1 MGVDLKSA
9 PKIFSGEFN
18 LAKYYSVPKDIETE
32 IDKMVSIDDTKIE
45 EELENNITFESIITR
60 YLYDTTD
67 TLIEQ
72 ETKLNTKRRELRT
85 KYITGNTDNDDEY
98 SNLRVNKTELD
109 SVVETHRDVI
119 VLRQKVKELE
129 NVISFYERTLQTI
142 RNKNYT
148 LKNLIEFRKFQAGG

>member
-1 MGVDLKSA
+1 M
-9 PKIFSGEFN
+9 
-18 LAKYYSVPKDIETE
+18 AKYYSVPKDIETE

-45 EELENNITFESIITR
+45 EELENNITFESIITK

-98 SNLRVNKTELD
+98 SNLRLNKTELD

>member
-1 MGVDLKSA
+1 
-9 PKIFSGEFN
+9 

-45 EELENNITFESIITR
+45 EELENNITFESIITK

>member
-1 MGVDLKSA
+1 M
-9 PKIFSGEFN
+9 
-18 LAKYYSVPKDIETE
+18 AKYYSVPKDIETE

-72 ETKLNTKRRELRT
+72 EAKLNTKRRELRT

-129 NVISFYERTLQTI
+129 NVIYFY
-142 RNKNYT
+142 
-148 LKNLIEFRKFQAGG
+148 